1 MRNDNN
7 TTRRISPWLGALGFL
22 GFIGPIIY
30 SQTGDTTNLI
40 FLGFFG
46 FFAFYFEGKMSGT
59 LRDERFKYNEQKAMI
74 IAGRVNSVA
83 TAFALIITV
92 NYIAP
97 KGSDIALSFL
107 VATLAIL
114 WAIHIFLQ
122 VFLLY
127 YFEHKE

>member
-1 MRNDNN
+1 MKNDKN

-22 GFIGPIIY
+22 GFVGPIIY
-30 SQTGDTTNLI
+30 NQTGDLTGLV

-59 LRDERFKYNEQKAMI
+59 LRDERFKYNEQRAIM

-107 VATLAIL
+107 VAILAIL
-114 WAIHIFLQ
+114 WAVHILLQ
-122 VFLLY
+122 MSLLY
-127 YFEHKE
+127 YFEHRE